1 MTRKAVL
8 LSALSI
14 SLVVSGRYM
23 LHASL
28 FQEASL
34 PDSVVITVV
43 QEEEEKVDERGKP
56 LLYRKIV
63 IPKTFLTT
71 SDSLTYGGDIRT
83 GDLTGNGQADFLV
96 YRAALSVDG
105 GAVQPCFIGA
115 FTQQGDTLWHQGE
128 GGLQPNRPGPAAIH
142 DIDQDGRT
150 EVITFFVEAED
161 VKKVT
166 PHSMKHMCV
175 QILDGATGK
184 LKRQASPVELTS
196 SQGEGPNWVHQRIL
210 IANLRGNKTPQD
222 FIIKLGKKII
232 AFDDQLHVLWTYYN
246 EWDEY
251 ANCPAY
257 VPAVG
262 DMDGNGRDEING
274 GYFVLSADG
283 KPLWEEKLGKNMDA
297 VMIDYWD
304 DPVKKRAFCSGFGH
318 VMDKQGDVILK
329 LGEKVVPHGQELRVA
344 RFDDAVSGPQMMIR
358 YQGHQPE
365 VMLVGLEG
373 KVIRRFRLNDSPNHT
388 GMEAVYWNGSDQP
401 AHLYNGGMLWSGMG
415 KAFPFPDLPEPVGS
429 QRQGWYHCIPANVC
443 GDEREEAVVYNPW
456 DQFIYIYSPAP
467 VIPSAFQAYQPTH
480 RQYNVRLMD

>member
-1 MTRKAVL
+1 M

-14 SLVVSGRYM
+14 FLVVSGRYI
-23 LHASL
+23 LHASRS
-28 FQEASL
+28 QEASL
-34 PDSVVITVV
+34 SDSVVITVA

-56 LLYRKIV
+56 LLYREIV
-63 IPKTFLTT
+63 IPKAFLTT
-71 SDSLTYGGDIRT
+71 SDSLTYGGDIRM

-105 GAVQPCFIGA
+105 GAVQPCFLGA

-128 GGLQPNRPGPAAIH
+128 GGLQPNRPGPVAIH
-142 DIDQDGRT
+142 DIDGDGRT
-150 EVITFFVEAED
+150 EVITFFVEVED

-166 PHSMKHMCV
+166 PHSMKHMRV

-184 LKRQASPVELTS
+184 LKREASPVELTS

-210 IANLRGNKTPQD
+210 IANLRGKPTPQD
-222 FIIKLGKKII
+222 FIIKLGKKIV
-232 AFDDQLHVLWTYYN
+232 AFDDQLNVLWTYFN

-262 DMDGNGRDEING
+262 DMDGDGRDEING

-283 KPLWEEKLGKNMDA
+283 KPLWEKKLGKNMDA
-297 VMIDYWD
+297 VVIDYWD
-304 DPVKKRAFCSGFGH
+304 DPDRKRAFCSGFGH
-318 VMDKQGDVILK
+318 VMDKQGNVILK
-329 LGEKVVPHGQELRVA
+329 LGEEVVPHGQELRVA
-344 RFDDAVSGPQMMIR
+344 RFDGDVPGPQMMIR

-365 VMLVGLEG
+365 VILVGLEG

-388 GMEAVYWNGSDQP
+388 GMEAIYWNGLGQP
-401 AHLYNGGMLWSGMG
+401 AHLYNGGMLWSGQG
-415 KAFPFPDLPEPVGS
+415 QAFPFPDLPEPVGS

-467 VIPSAFQAYQPTH
+467 VIPSAFQAYQPAH